1 MSFKGWSPK
10 AVTMNDSS
18 FVQFTIDGQIATIV
32 LNRPEK
38 LNALNYEM
46 LSGLETAARAI
57 EQDSSVRVVILSGAG
72 EKAFCA
78 GADIKAWSALRP
90 IQMWSD
96 WVRQGHRV
104 FDQLARLRQPLIC
117 LLNGIAFGGG
127 LELALTADFRLASAH
142 AQLAFPEVTIGTV
155 PGWGGTRRLPALIGP
170 ARAKEMIFTG
180 KRIDAETAL
189 AWGLVNEVVP
199 VQDLMNRG
207 RELADSIAKN
217 AGVAVQ
223 LAKQVIDANDAGT
236 VAAFESLAGALA
248 ATTEEGQQGVA
259 KFLKK

>member
-1 MSFKGWSPK
+1 
-10 AVTMNDSS
+10 MNDPS
-18 FVQFTIDGQIATIV
+18 FVQFTMDGQIATIV

-57 EQDSSVRVVILSGAG
+57 EQDSSVRVLILSGAG

-199 VQDLMNRG
+199 ARDLTNRG

>member
-1 MSFKGWSPK
+1 
-10 AVTMNDSS
+10 MNDSS
-18 FVQFTIDGQIATIV
+18 FVQFTIDGPIAAII

-46 LSGLETAARAI
+46 LAALEEAARTI
-57 EQDSSVRVVILSGAG
+57 DQESSVRVAVLTGTG

-96 WVRQGHRV
+96 WVRVGHRV

-117 LLNGIAFGGG
+117 ALNGIAFGGG

-142 AQLAFPEVTIGTV
+142 AQFAFPEVTIGTV

-170 ARAKEMIFTG
+170 ARAKEMILTG

-189 AWGLVNEVVP
+189 RWGVVNEIVP
-199 VQDLMNRG
+199 AQELTNHAY
-207 RELADSIAKN
+207 ELADLIAKN

-223 LAKQVIDANDAGT
+223 IAKQVIDANDAGT
-236 VAAFESLAGALA
+236 AAAFESLAGALA

>member
-1 MSFKGWSPK
+1 
-10 AVTMNDSS
+10 MNDPS
-18 FVQFTIDGQIATIV
+18 FVQFTMDGQIATIV

-57 EQDSSVRVVILSGAG
+57 EQDSSVLVVILSGAG

-199 VQDLMNRG
+199 ARDLTNRG

>member
-1 MSFKGWSPK
+1 
-10 AVTMNDSS
+10 MNDSS

-199 VQDLMNRG
+199 AHDLTNRG